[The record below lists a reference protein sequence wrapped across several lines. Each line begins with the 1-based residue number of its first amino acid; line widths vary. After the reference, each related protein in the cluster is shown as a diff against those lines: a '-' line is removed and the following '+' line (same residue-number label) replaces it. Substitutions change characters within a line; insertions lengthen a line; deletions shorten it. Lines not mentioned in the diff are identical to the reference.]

1 LENEAKDSL
10 IVLAFHAG
18 SGDPFLGPVAARGSL
33 YSVTGTPTTVCD
45 GILPKVGAYQYAT
58 YRTDFNARK
67 FVAIPL
73 KIGLGGSSYNASSKS
88 GTVKIHIT
96 NTTGS
101 AITGTM
107 YVVLVETNIAYSWQ
121 GQSTLYNV
129 VRDMFPDPTGKSVS
143 IPANGSL
150 DETRAFTVGASC
162 NASNCS
168 IVVFI
173 QGSSK
178 EVYQAARYKW

>member
-1 LENEAKDSL
+1 MENEAKDSL

-18 SGDPFLGPVAARGSL
+18 APFAGPVTARGSL
-33 YSVTGTPTTVCD
+33 YSVNSTPTTVCD
-45 GILPKVGAYQYAT
+45 GIVPRVGPPT
-58 YRTDFNARK
+58 TVHRTDFNTRK
-67 FVAIPL
+67 VVPISL

-88 GTVKIHIT
+88 GTVKVHIT
-96 NTTGS
+96 NTTGA

-107 YVVLVETNIAYSWQ
+107 YVVLVETNISYS
-121 GQSTLYNV
+121 GSTFYNV
-129 VRDMFPDPTGKSVS
+129 VRDMLPDPTGKSVS

-173 QGSSK
+173 QASSK
-178 EVYQAARYKW
+178 EIYQAARYRW

>member
-1 LENEAKDSL
+1 MENEAKDSL

-18 SGDPFLGPVAARGSL
+18 GSFAGPVSARGDL
-33 YSVTGTPTTVCD
+33 YSVKSTPTTVCD
-45 GILPKVGAYQYAT
+45 GFAPRVGQPPT
-58 YRTDFNARK
+58 VHRTDFNTRK
-67 FVAIPL
+67 VVPMSL
-73 KIGLGGSSYNASSKS
+73 KIGLGGSSYTASSKS
-88 GTVKIHIT
+88 GTVKVHIT
-96 NTTGS
+96 NTTGA

-121 GQSTLYNV
+121 GESTLYNV
-129 VRDMFPDPTGKSVS
+129 VRDMLPDPTGKSVS

-150 DETRAFTVGASC
+150 DETRAFTIGASC

-173 QGSSK
+173 QASSK
-178 EVYQAARYKW
+178 EIYQAARYKW